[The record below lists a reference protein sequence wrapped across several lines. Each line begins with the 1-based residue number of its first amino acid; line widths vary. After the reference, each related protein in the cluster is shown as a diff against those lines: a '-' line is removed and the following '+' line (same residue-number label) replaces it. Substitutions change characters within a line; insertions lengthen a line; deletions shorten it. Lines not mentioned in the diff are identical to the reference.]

1 MSFNLGGFIPI
12 LFFDRGAE
20 NESHAKTMA
29 KSHAK
34 TMAKV
39 YTTNLNIQ
47 DRNINP

>member
-29 KSHAK
+29 K
-34 TMAKV
+34 V